1 MIPGAL
7 ILELTESVFA
17 LEGRTILER
26 LNQIREMGVQI
37 AIDDFGTG
45 YSSLSYLQQFEI
57 HELKV
62 DKSFVDG
69 LGSADPEGGALAHAI
84 VSMAHS
90 LRLEVVAEGIEES
103 SQRGRAAFHGLPVG
117 AGVSVLQASTARQN
131 VGASRERDA
140 AWPPESS
147 SSWGKGS
154 LTAEPARPPCAF
166 VQVEE
171 SLLPAAVNASAISRA
186 PTEPNNLPSAE
197 ALAEIDTDAPSKAS
211 LRLLAAAKIAV
222 AFAS

>member
-103 SQRGRAAFHGLPVG
+103 SQRDELRSMGCRLGQGYLFSRPVPPDRMLELLERGTPLGTPEAVPHGEKG
-117 AGVSVLQASTARQN
+117 A
-131 VGASRERDA
+131 
-140 AWPPESS
+140 
-147 SSWGKGS
+147 
-154 LTAEPARPPCAF
+154 
-166 VQVEE
+166 
-171 SLLPAAVNASAISRA
+171 
-186 PTEPNNLPSAE
+186 
-197 ALAEIDTDAPSKAS
+197 
-211 LRLLAAAKIAV
+211 
-222 AFAS
+222 